1 MKSVIGVDY
10 VMKCLWRSW
19 RINMKVTHTKVD
31 KRQEVILDPI
41 YMTREM
47 WECSF
52 HYIPL
57 DQRSRVIIVDF
68 IEEEETE
75 DGR

>member
-1 MKSVIGVDY
+1 MKAI
-10 VMKCLWRSW
+10 
-19 RINMKVTHTKVD
+19 HTKVD
-31 KRQEVILDPI
+31 RRQEVILDPI

-52 HYIPL
+52 HHIPL
-57 DQRSRVIIVDF
+57 DQRSRIIIVDF

-75 DGR
+75 DEQ